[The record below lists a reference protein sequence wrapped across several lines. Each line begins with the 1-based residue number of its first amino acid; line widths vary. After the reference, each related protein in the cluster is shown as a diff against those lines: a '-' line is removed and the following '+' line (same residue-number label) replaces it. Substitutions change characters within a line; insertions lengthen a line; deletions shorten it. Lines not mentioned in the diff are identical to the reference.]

1 MISELKDNNIDI
13 ELYKDDK
20 DFATL
25 ENLTN
30 FASLNKRAAL
40 SVVKIHSCDNFF
52 TLSPLHLHR
61 MQFSKGNL
69 Q

>member
-30 FASLNKRAAL
+30 FAITEQESG
-40 SVVKIHSCDNFF
+40 
-52 TLSPLHLHR
+52 T
-61 MQFSKGNL
+61 
-69 Q
+69 